1 VDVPVRALLAVTL
14 SGWLAGCAVA
24 RTAPLDEPP
33 HRDLAVDAAADFA
46 SADLASA
53 DLASADLARVDLA
66 APVDLAHVDLA
77 APSDLARP
85 PDLIA
90 PPDLATPPDPCA
102 FAASGNGAYCGQSLP
117 GGTSGWLYS
126 CTSGV
131 TTNKTHC
138 PTSCKQNPPGTPD
151 YCA

>member
-1 VDVPVRALLAVTL
+1 LA
-14 SGWLAGCAVA
+14 LAGCAIA
-24 RTAPLDEPP
+24 RQAPLDEPP
-33 HRDLAVDAAADFA
+33 RRDLAVDAGGDFTGGDLA
-46 SADLASA
+46 SAADLASVDLA
-53 DLASADLARVDLA
+53 CVDLASADLARVDLA
-66 APVDLAHVDLA
+66 APVDLAHADLS
-77 APSDLARP
+77 APADLARA
-85 PDLIA
+85 PDLTA

-117 GGTSGWLYS
+117 GGVSGWLYS

-151 YCA
+151 YCV